1 MKREI
6 SVTPEIMEQ
15 LAFQNTKSG
24 NSNDARIQRM
34 KKIMNIAMENE
45 LTQRQ
50 RDCIRMRYFE
60 NIPVKEIAEKIGIC
74 PATVYKHISRAIRIF
89 RKCAVY
95 L

>member
-6 SVTPEIMEQ
+6 SVTSEIMEQ
-15 LAFQNTKSG
+15 LAFHNTRS
-24 NSNDARIQRM
+24 NSSNDTKIQRM
-34 KKIMNIAMENE
+34 KKIMNIAIENE

-60 NIPVKEIAEKIGIC
+60 NLPVREIAEKIGIR
-74 PATVYKHISRAIRIF
+74 PATVYKHLSRAICIF
-89 RKCAVY
+89 KKCAVY

>member
-6 SVTPEIMEQ
+6 SVAPEMMEQ
-15 LAFQNTKSG
+15 IAFHSTRSDT
-24 NSNDARIQRM
+24 SNDARIQRM
-34 KKIMNIAMENE
+34 KKIVSIAMENE

-50 RDCIRMRYFE
+50 RDCIRMRYLE
-60 NIPVKEIAEKIGIC
+60 NVSVKEIAEKIGIR
-74 PATVYKHISRAIRIF
+74 PATVYKHISRAMCIF

>member
-50 RDCIRMRYFE
+50 RDCIRMRYLE
-60 NIPVKEIAEKIGIC
+60 NVSVKEIAEKIGIR
-74 PATVYKHISRAIRIF
+74 PATVYKHISRAMCIF